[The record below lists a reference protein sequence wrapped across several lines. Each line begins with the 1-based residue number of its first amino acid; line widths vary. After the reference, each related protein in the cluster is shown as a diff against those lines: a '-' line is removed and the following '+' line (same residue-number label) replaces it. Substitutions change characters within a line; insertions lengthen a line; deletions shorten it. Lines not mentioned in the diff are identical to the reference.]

1 MQIAQRVSFFEWCDE
16 IASVFLFFL
25 YIYIYIYIFF
35 FFYLEKRCNSS
46 FKFQPPNSM
55 PKLQR

>member
-16 IASVFLFFL
+16 IASVFLFFIFY
-25 YIYIYIYIFF
+25 YIYI
-35 FFYLEKRCNSS
+35 FYLEKRCNSS

>member
-16 IASVFLFFL
+16 IASVFLF

-35 FFYLEKRCNSS
+35 LFGEE
-46 FKFQPPNSM
+46 M
-55 PKLQR
+55 